1 MKKYILLLS
10 ILVVNSSTLFS
21 QINFSNIGFN
31 TNYINGYSFAPNKIE
46 KTHQS
51 MDGWVQG
58 FNIGVHKQVNGN
70 KDWHQTYG
78 NPRIGLNLQT
88 IFMNKPDT
96 FGFHVSLIPFIQIN
110 ILKSKNSNLSGK
122 IGIGGAYAS
131 KSFKFSSN
139 FDNRAV
145 SLPLNFAL
153 EVGAVLNKKITN
165 QLEFNFELGYF
176 HLSNGSFQMPNG
188 GFNIYYSK
196 TGLSYFFNQTPLNK
210 TLKNNFT
217 LKNKTTYYTTYMAGA
232 YREQGTFAYRRQF
245 PIFIFHNAI
254 MRQFNKVYNYGLGF
268 DLFYDATQRLIDEPD
283 LLVSDVKESDKW
295 NAALGFCNELNI
307 GKLAVP
313 LDFYHYVYDLNVVK
327 QKYYIRFGLTY
338 YPYKKLFVGCYFKGS
353 INKYK
358 SLESDFMEFALGWRF
373 RKLN

>member
-10 ILVVNSSTLFS
+10 ILIVNSINLFS
-21 QINFSNIGFN
+21 QINFSNFGIN
-31 TNYINGYSFAPNKIE
+31 INYFNGYSFAPNKIE
-46 KTHQS
+46 KTQQS
-51 MDGWVQG
+51 LDGWVQG
-58 FNIGVHKQVNGN
+58 LNFGIHKQVNGN

-165 QLEFNFELGYF
+165 KLEFNFELGYF

-373 RKLN
+373 RKQN

>member
-10 ILVVNSSTLFS
+10 ILIVNSINLFS
-21 QINFSNIGFN
+21 QINFSNFGIN
-31 TNYINGYSFAPNKIE
+31 INYFNGYSFAPNKIE
-46 KTHQS
+46 KTNEN
-51 MDGWVQG
+51 MDGWVHG
-58 FNIGVHKQVNGN
+58 FNFGIHKQVNGN

-131 KSFKFSSN
+131 KSFNFSSN

-165 QLEFNFELGYF
+165 KLEFNFELGYF

-373 RKLN
+373 RKQN

>member
-1 MKKYILLLS
+1 MKKYIQLII
-10 ILVVNSSTLFS
+10 ILFGLHTNLFS
-21 QINFSNIGFN
+21 QINIANGGIN
-31 TNYINGYSFAPNKIE
+31 LNYINGYSFAPNKIE
-46 KTHQS
+46 KTQQS

-58 FNIGVHKQVNGN
+58 FNIGLHKQVNGT

-110 ILKSKNSNLSGK
+110 ILKAKNSNISGK

-131 KSFKFSSN
+131 KSFKFSNN

-153 EVGAVLNKKITN
+153 EVGAVFNKKITN

-196 TGLSYFFNQTPLNK
+196 TGLSYFFTQTPLNK

-217 LKNKTTYYTTYMAGA
+217 LKNKTPYYTTYIAGA
-232 YREQGTFAYRRQF
+232 YREQGTFAYRRQY

-254 MRQFNKVYNYGLGF
+254 MKPFNKVYNYGLGF

-307 GKLAVP
+307 GKLAIP

-373 RKLN
+373 RKQN

>member
-1 MKKYILLLS
+1 LIFLE
-10 ILVVNSSTLFS
+10 SS
-21 QINFSNIGFN
+21 
-31 TNYINGYSFAPNKIE
+31 NK
-46 KTHQS
+46 S
-51 MDGWVQG
+51 
-58 FNIGVHKQVNGN
+58 
-70 KDWHQTYG
+70 
-78 NPRIGLNLQT
+78 
-88 IFMNKPDT
+88 
-96 FGFHVSLIPFIQIN
+96 
-110 ILKSKNSNLSGK
+110 LKSKNSNLSGK

-165 QLEFNFELGYF
+165 KLEFNFELGYF

-254 MRQFNKVYNYGLGF
+254 MKPFNKVYNYGFGI

-307 GKLAVP
+307 GKLAIP

-373 RKLN
+373 RKQN

>member
-1 MKKYILLLS
+1 
-10 ILVVNSSTLFS
+10 
-21 QINFSNIGFN
+21 
-31 TNYINGYSFAPNKIE
+31 
-46 KTHQS
+46 
-51 MDGWVQG
+51 
-58 FNIGVHKQVNGN
+58 
-70 KDWHQTYG
+70 
-78 NPRIGLNLQT
+78 
-88 IFMNKPDT
+88 
-96 FGFHVSLIPFIQIN
+96 
-110 ILKSKNSNLSGK
+110 
-122 IGIGGAYAS
+122 
-131 KSFKFSSN
+131 
-139 FDNRAV
+139 
-145 SLPLNFAL
+145 
-153 EVGAVLNKKITN
+153 
-165 QLEFNFELGYF
+165 
-176 HLSNGSFQMPNG
+176 
-188 GFNIYYSK
+188 
-196 TGLSYFFNQTPLNK
+196 
-210 TLKNNFT
+210 
-217 LKNKTTYYTTYMAGA
+217 MAGA

-373 RKLN
+373 RKQN

>member
-1 MKKYILLLS
+1 MKKYILLSS
-10 ILVVNSSTLFS
+10 ILIANFNNLFS
-21 QINFSNIGFN
+21 QINFSNIGLN
-31 TNYINGYSFAPNKIE
+31 VNYINGYSFAPNKIE

-51 MDGWVQG
+51 MDGWVHG
-58 FNIGVHKQVNGN
+58 FSIGIHKQVNGN

-96 FGFHVSLIPFIQIN
+96 FGFHVSFIPFIQIN
-110 ILKSKNSNLSGK
+110 ILKSKNSNISGK

-131 KSFKFSSN
+131 QSFKFSSN

-165 QLEFNFELGYF
+165 KLEFNFELGYF

-196 TGLSYFFNQTPLNK
+196 TGLSYFFTQTPLNK
-210 TLKNNFT
+210 SFKNNFT
-217 LKNKTTYYTTYMAGA
+217 LKDKTPYYTTYLAGA

-245 PIFIFHNAI
+245 PIFIFHNAL
-254 MRQFNKVYNYGLGF
+254 MKPFNKVYNYGLGI

-283 LLVSDVKESDKW
+283 LLVSDVKERDKW

-307 GKLAVP
+307 GKLAIP

-338 YPYKKLFVGCYFKGS
+338 YPHKKLFVGCYFKGS

-373 RKLN
+373 RKSN